1 MRKKLD
7 GGARIL
13 LTRLQARGYGAY
25 IVGGAV
31 RDMLRGA
38 TPHDYDI
45 ATSAVP
51 AQTRAVFTDL
61 RTYDTGA
68 AHGTVGVI
76 YDGKTY
82 EITTFRRD
90 GAYSDGR
97 RPDAVEFTGDLCED
111 LARRDFTV
119 NAMAMDAD
127 GRVCDPFSGKA
138 DLSARRIRC
147 VGDPDRRF
155 AEDGLRLLRALRLAA
170 QLDFTIEANTAQAM
184 RRQAARLGRV
194 SAERK
199 WTELSALLKTGRAG
213 TKDSRVPG
221 SACAGCTRI
230 FHNGRRFQT
239 FCRRARRDGRES
251 GGGSRTARR
260 PLPGTVC
267 GARRHAPAED
277 ACAPGGNA
285 LRSIP
290 SGAAADA
297 FAGPHMRRRAGTQS
311 AARPAFAVA
320 ADRTGRRMPRR
331 SDGRGRLRAPVRSCA
346 ARRGPRRACAAAGD
360 GQGAACAAARRD
372 GGPGRECAAGAARL
386 PGFAL
391 GAGRLNRAA
400 RRTPTLSKARRE
412 GAARAKLLPER
423 KRCVSRSDMER
434 TAPQGG
440 AERLLLCVCP
450 RHMVLA
456 NRSLPAV

>member
-51 AQTRAVFTDL
+51 AQIRAVFTDL

-213 TKDSRVPG
+213 TKTAGFPDLLAQVVPG
-221 SACAGCTRI
+221 FSITG
-230 FHNGRRFQT
+230 GDSKRF
-239 FCRRARRDGRES
+239 AAALDG
-251 GGGSRTARR
+251 T
-260 PLPGTVC
+260 
-267 GARRHAPAED
+267 
-277 ACAPGGNA
+277 GGNLEAA
-285 LRSIP
+285 LALLADRCP
-290 SGAAADA
+290 EPYAALAA
-297 FAGPHMRRRAGTQS
+297 MRLPKMLAHRAGTLCEAFRQAPPQTRLQARICAGALEPS
-311 AARPAFAVA
+311 LLPGLLLLWRLTGQDGACLAAVMDAGDCVRLSDLALRGGDLAGHVPQRETGRALRALLRAVMEDRVENARPALLAYLGSHWA
-320 ADRTGRRMPRR
+320 Q
-331 SDGRGRLRAPVRSCA
+331 DG
-346 ARRGPRRACAAAGD
+346 
-360 GQGAACAAARRD
+360 
-372 GGPGRECAAGAARL
+372 
-386 PGFAL
+386 
-391 GAGRLNRAA
+391 
-400 RRTPTLSKARRE
+400 
-412 GAARAKLLPER
+412 
-423 KRCVSRSDMER
+423 
-434 TAPQGG
+434 
-440 AERLLLCVCP
+440 
-450 RHMVLA
+450 
-456 NRSLPAV
+456 

>member
-1 MRKKLD
+1 M
-7 GGARIL
+7 
-13 LTRLQARGYGAY
+13 
-25 IVGGAV
+25 GGAV

-51 AQTRAVFTDL
+51 AQIRAVFTDL

-97 RPDAVEFTGDLCED
+97 RPDTVEFTGDLCED

-213 TKDSRVPG
+213 TKTAGFPELLAQVVPG
-221 SACAGCTRI
+221 FSITG
-230 FHNGRRFQT
+230 GDSKRF
-239 FCRRARRDGRES
+239 AAALDG
-251 GGGSRTARR
+251 T
-260 PLPGTVC
+260 
-267 GARRHAPAED
+267 
-277 ACAPGGNA
+277 GGNLEAA
-285 LRSIP
+285 LALLADRCP
-290 SGAAADA
+290 EPYAALAA
-297 FAGPHMRRRAGTQS
+297 MRLPKMLARRAGTLCEAFRQAPPQTRLQARICAGALEPS
-311 AARPAFAVA
+311 LLPGLLLLWRLTGQDGACLAAVMDAGDCVRLSDLALRGGDLAGHVPQRETGRALRALLRAVMEDRVENARPALLAYLDSHWA
-320 ADRTGRRMPRR
+320 Q
-331 SDGRGRLRAPVRSCA
+331 DG
-346 ARRGPRRACAAAGD
+346 
-360 GQGAACAAARRD
+360 
-372 GGPGRECAAGAARL
+372 
-386 PGFAL
+386 
-391 GAGRLNRAA
+391 
-400 RRTPTLSKARRE
+400 
-412 GAARAKLLPER
+412 
-423 KRCVSRSDMER
+423 
-434 TAPQGG
+434 
-440 AERLLLCVCP
+440 
-450 RHMVLA
+450 
-456 NRSLPAV
+456 

>member
-51 AQTRAVFTDL
+51 AQIRAVFTDL

-213 TKDSRVPG
+213 TKTAGFPDLLAQVVPG
-221 SACAGCTRI
+221 FSITG
-230 FHNGRRFQT
+230 GDSKRF
-239 FCRRARRDGRES
+239 AAALDG
-251 GGGSRTARR
+251 T
-260 PLPGTVC
+260 
-267 GARRHAPAED
+267 
-277 ACAPGGNA
+277 GGNLEAA
-285 LRSIP
+285 LALLADRCP
-290 SGAAADA
+290 EPYAALAA
-297 FAGPHMRRRAGTQS
+297 MRLPKMLARRAGTLCEAFRQAPPQTRLQARICAGALEPS
-311 AARPAFAVA
+311 LLPGLLLLWRLTGQDGACLAAVMDAGDCVRLSDLALRGGDLAGHVPQRETGRALRALLRAVMEDRVENARPALLAYLDSHWA
-320 ADRTGRRMPRR
+320 Q
-331 SDGRGRLRAPVRSCA
+331 DG
-346 ARRGPRRACAAAGD
+346 
-360 GQGAACAAARRD
+360 
-372 GGPGRECAAGAARL
+372 
-386 PGFAL
+386 
-391 GAGRLNRAA
+391 
-400 RRTPTLSKARRE
+400 
-412 GAARAKLLPER
+412 
-423 KRCVSRSDMER
+423 
-434 TAPQGG
+434 
-440 AERLLLCVCP
+440 
-450 RHMVLA
+450 
-456 NRSLPAV
+456 

>member
-76 YDGKTY
+76 FDGKTY

-184 RRQAARLGRV
+184 RRQAARLGKV

-213 TKDSRVPG
+213 TKTAGFPDLLAQVVPG
-221 SACAGCTRI
+221 FSITG
-230 FHNGRRFQT
+230 GDSKRF
-239 FCRRARRDGRES
+239 AAALDG
-251 GGGSRTARR
+251 T
-260 PLPGTVC
+260 
-267 GARRHAPAED
+267 
-277 ACAPGGNA
+277 GGNLEAA
-285 LRSIP
+285 LALLADRCP
-290 SGAAADA
+290 EPYAALAA
-297 FAGPHMRRRAGTQS
+297 MRLPKMLARRAGTLCEAFRQAPPQTRLQARICAGALEPS
-311 AARPAFAVA
+311 LLPGLLLLWRLTGQDGACLAAVMDAGDCVRLSDLALRGGDLAGHVPQRETGRALRALLRAVMEDRVENARPALLAYLDSHWA
-320 ADRTGRRMPRR
+320 Q
-331 SDGRGRLRAPVRSCA
+331 DG
-346 ARRGPRRACAAAGD
+346 
-360 GQGAACAAARRD
+360 
-372 GGPGRECAAGAARL
+372 
-386 PGFAL
+386 
-391 GAGRLNRAA
+391 
-400 RRTPTLSKARRE
+400 
-412 GAARAKLLPER
+412 
-423 KRCVSRSDMER
+423 
-434 TAPQGG
+434 
-440 AERLLLCVCP
+440 
-450 RHMVLA
+450 
-456 NRSLPAV
+456 

>member
-127 GRVCDPFSGKA
+127 GRVCDPFSGNA

-213 TKDSRVPG
+213 TKTAGFPDLLAQVVPG
-221 SACAGCTRI
+221 FSITG
-230 FHNGRRFQT
+230 GDSKRF
-239 FCRRARRDGRES
+239 AAALDG
-251 GGGSRTARR
+251 T
-260 PLPGTVC
+260 
-267 GARRHAPAED
+267 
-277 ACAPGGNA
+277 GGNLEAA
-285 LRSIP
+285 LALLADRCP
-290 SGAAADA
+290 EPYAALAA
-297 FAGPHMRRRAGTQS
+297 MRLPKMLARRAGTLCEAFRQAPPQTRLQARICAGALEPS
-311 AARPAFAVA
+311 LLPGLLLLWRLTGQDGACLAAVMDAGDCVRLSDLALRGGDLAGHVPQRETGRALRALLRAVMEDRVENARPALLAYLDSHWA
-320 ADRTGRRMPRR
+320 Q
-331 SDGRGRLRAPVRSCA
+331 DG
-346 ARRGPRRACAAAGD
+346 
-360 GQGAACAAARRD
+360 
-372 GGPGRECAAGAARL
+372 
-386 PGFAL
+386 
-391 GAGRLNRAA
+391 
-400 RRTPTLSKARRE
+400 
-412 GAARAKLLPER
+412 
-423 KRCVSRSDMER
+423 
-434 TAPQGG
+434 
-440 AERLLLCVCP
+440 
-450 RHMVLA
+450 
-456 NRSLPAV
+456 

>member
-213 TKDSRVPG
+213 TKTAGFPDLLAQVVPG
-221 SACAGCTRI
+221 FSITG
-230 FHNGRRFQT
+230 GDSKRF
-239 FCRRARRDGRES
+239 AAALDG
-251 GGGSRTARR
+251 T
-260 PLPGTVC
+260 
-267 GARRHAPAED
+267 
-277 ACAPGGNA
+277 GGNLEAA
-285 LRSIP
+285 LALLADRCP
-290 SGAAADA
+290 EPYAALAA
-297 FAGPHMRRRAGTQS
+297 MRLPKMLARRAGTLCEAFRQAPPQTRLQARICAGALEPS
-311 AARPAFAVA
+311 LLPGLLLLWRLTGQDGACLAAVMDAGDCVRLSDLALRGGDLAGHVPQRETGRALRALLRAVMEDRVENARPALLAYLDSHWA
-320 ADRTGRRMPRR
+320 Q
-331 SDGRGRLRAPVRSCA
+331 DG
-346 ARRGPRRACAAAGD
+346 
-360 GQGAACAAARRD
+360 
-372 GGPGRECAAGAARL
+372 
-386 PGFAL
+386 
-391 GAGRLNRAA
+391 
-400 RRTPTLSKARRE
+400 
-412 GAARAKLLPER
+412 
-423 KRCVSRSDMER
+423 
-434 TAPQGG
+434 
-440 AERLLLCVCP
+440 
-450 RHMVLA
+450 
-456 NRSLPAV
+456 

>member
-68 AHGTVGVI
+68 AHGTVSVI
-76 YDGKTY
+76 YNGKTY

-213 TKDSRVPG
+213 TKTAGFPDLLAQVVPG
-221 SACAGCTRI
+221 FSIKG
-230 FHNGRRFQT
+230 GDSKRF
-239 FCRRARRDGRES
+239 AAALDG
-251 GGGSRTARR
+251 T
-260 PLPGTVC
+260 
-267 GARRHAPAED
+267 
-277 ACAPGGNA
+277 GGNLEAA
-285 LRSIP
+285 LALLADRCP
-290 SGAAADA
+290 EPYAALAA
-297 FAGPHMRRRAGTQS
+297 MRLPKMLARRAGTLCEAFRQAPPQTRLQARICAGALEPS
-311 AARPAFAVA
+311 LLPGLLLLWRLTGQDGACLAAVMDAGDCVRMSDLALRGGDLAGHVPQRETGRALRALLRAVMEDRVENARPALLAYLDSHWA
-320 ADRTGRRMPRR
+320 Q
-331 SDGRGRLRAPVRSCA
+331 DG
-346 ARRGPRRACAAAGD
+346 
-360 GQGAACAAARRD
+360 
-372 GGPGRECAAGAARL
+372 
-386 PGFAL
+386 
-391 GAGRLNRAA
+391 
-400 RRTPTLSKARRE
+400 
-412 GAARAKLLPER
+412 
-423 KRCVSRSDMER
+423 
-434 TAPQGG
+434 
-440 AERLLLCVCP
+440 
-450 RHMVLA
+450 
-456 NRSLPAV
+456 

>member
-51 AQTRAVFTDL
+51 AQTRAVFTNL

-76 YDGKTY
+76 FDGKTY

-213 TKDSRVPG
+213 TKTAGFPDLLAQVVPG
-221 SACAGCTRI
+221 FSITG
-230 FHNGRRFQT
+230 GDSKRF
-239 FCRRARRDGRES
+239 AAALDG
-251 GGGSRTARR
+251 T
-260 PLPGTVC
+260 
-267 GARRHAPAED
+267 
-277 ACAPGGNA
+277 GGNLEAA
-285 LRSIP
+285 LALLADRCP
-290 SGAAADA
+290 EPYAALAA
-297 FAGPHMRRRAGTQS
+297 MRLPKMLARRAGTLCEAFRQAPPQTRLQARICAGALEPS
-311 AARPAFAVA
+311 LLPGLLLLWRLTGQDGACLAAVMDAGDCVRLSDLALRGGDLAGHVPQRETGRALRALLRAVMEDRVENARPALLAYLDSHWA
-320 ADRTGRRMPRR
+320 Q
-331 SDGRGRLRAPVRSCA
+331 DG
-346 ARRGPRRACAAAGD
+346 
-360 GQGAACAAARRD
+360 
-372 GGPGRECAAGAARL
+372 
-386 PGFAL
+386 
-391 GAGRLNRAA
+391 
-400 RRTPTLSKARRE
+400 
-412 GAARAKLLPER
+412 
-423 KRCVSRSDMER
+423 
-434 TAPQGG
+434 
-440 AERLLLCVCP
+440 
-450 RHMVLA
+450 
-456 NRSLPAV
+456 

>member
-213 TKDSRVPG
+213 TKTAGFPELLAQVVPG
-221 SACAGCTRI
+221 FSITG
-230 FHNGRRFQT
+230 GDSKRF
-239 FCRRARRDGRES
+239 AAALDG
-251 GGGSRTARR
+251 T
-260 PLPGTVC
+260 
-267 GARRHAPAED
+267 
-277 ACAPGGNA
+277 GGNLEAA
-285 LRSIP
+285 LALLADRCP
-290 SGAAADA
+290 EPYAALAA
-297 FAGPHMRRRAGTQS
+297 MRLPKMLARRAGTLCEAFRQAPPQTRLQARICAGALEPS
-311 AARPAFAVA
+311 LLPGLLLLWRLTGQDGACLAAVMDAGDCVRLSDLALRGGDLAGHVPQRETGRALRALLRAVMEDRVENARPALLAYLDSHWA
-320 ADRTGRRMPRR
+320 Q
-331 SDGRGRLRAPVRSCA
+331 DG
-346 ARRGPRRACAAAGD
+346 
-360 GQGAACAAARRD
+360 
-372 GGPGRECAAGAARL
+372 
-386 PGFAL
+386 
-391 GAGRLNRAA
+391 
-400 RRTPTLSKARRE
+400 
-412 GAARAKLLPER
+412 
-423 KRCVSRSDMER
+423 
-434 TAPQGG
+434 
-440 AERLLLCVCP
+440 
-450 RHMVLA
+450 
-456 NRSLPAV
+456 

>member
-51 AQTRAVFTDL
+51 AQIRAVFTDL

-213 TKDSRVPG
+213 TKTAGFPDLLAQVVPG
-221 SACAGCTRI
+221 FSITG
-230 FHNGRRFQT
+230 GDSKRF
-239 FCRRARRDGRES
+239 AAALDG
-251 GGGSRTARR
+251 T
-260 PLPGTVC
+260 
-267 GARRHAPAED
+267 
-277 ACAPGGNA
+277 GGNLEAA
-285 LRSIP
+285 LALLADRCP
-290 SGAAADA
+290 EPYAALAA
-297 FAGPHMRRRAGTQS
+297 MRLPKMLARRAGTLCEAFRQAPPQTRLQARICAGALEPS
-311 AARPAFAVA
+311 LLPGLLLLWRLTGQDGACLAAVMDAGDCVRLSDLALRGGDLAGHVPQRETGRALRALLRAVMEDRVENARPALLAYLGSHWA
-320 ADRTGRRMPRR
+320 Q
-331 SDGRGRLRAPVRSCA
+331 DG
-346 ARRGPRRACAAAGD
+346 
-360 GQGAACAAARRD
+360 
-372 GGPGRECAAGAARL
+372 
-386 PGFAL
+386 
-391 GAGRLNRAA
+391 
-400 RRTPTLSKARRE
+400 
-412 GAARAKLLPER
+412 
-423 KRCVSRSDMER
+423 
-434 TAPQGG
+434 
-440 AERLLLCVCP
+440 
-450 RHMVLA
+450 
-456 NRSLPAV
+456 

>member
-68 AHGTVGVI
+68 AHGTVSVI
-76 YDGKTY
+76 YNGKTY

-213 TKDSRVPG
+213 TKTAGFPDLLAQVVPG
-221 SACAGCTRI
+221 FSIKG
-230 FHNGRRFQT
+230 GDSKRF
-239 FCRRARRDGRES
+239 AAALDG
-251 GGGSRTARR
+251 T
-260 PLPGTVC
+260 
-267 GARRHAPAED
+267 
-277 ACAPGGNA
+277 GGNLEAA
-285 LRSIP
+285 LALLADRCP
-290 SGAAADA
+290 EPYAALAA
-297 FAGPHMRRRAGTQS
+297 MRLPKMLARRAGTLCEAFRQ
-311 AARPAFAVA
+311 APPQTRLQARICAGALEPSLLPGLLLLW
-320 ADRTGRRMPRR
+320 RLTGQ
-331 SDGRGRLRAPVRSCA
+331 DG
-346 ARRGPRRACAAAGD
+346 ACLAAAIL
-360 GQGAACAAARRD
+360 R
-372 GGPGRECAAGAARL
+372 CAAGTS
-386 PGFAL
+386 PGMCRS
-391 GAGRLNRAA
+391 GRRAGRCV
-400 RRTPTLSKARRE
+400 
-412 GAARAKLLPER
+412 
-423 KRCVSRSDMER
+423 RCC
-434 TAPQGG
+434 AP
-440 AERLLLCVCP
+440 
-450 RHMVLA
+450 
-456 NRSLPAV
+456 

>member
-51 AQTRAVFTDL
+51 AQIRAVFTDL

-97 RPDAVEFTGDLCED
+97 RPDTVEFTGDLCED

-184 RRQAARLGRV
+184 RRQAARLGKV

-213 TKDSRVPG
+213 TKTAGFPELLAQVVPG
-221 SACAGCTRI
+221 FSITGGDSKRFAAALDGTGGNLEAALALLADRCPEPYAALAAMRLPKMLARRTGTLCEAFRQAPPQTRLQARICAG
-230 FHNGRRFQT
+230 
-239 FCRRARRDGRES
+239 ALEPS
-251 GGGSRTARR
+251 L
-260 PLPGTVC
+260 LPGLLLLWRLTGQD
-267 GARRHAPAED
+267 GACLAAVMD
-277 ACAPGGNA
+277 AGDCVRLSDLA
-285 LRSIP
+285 LR
-290 SGAAADA
+290 GGDL
-297 FAGPHMRRRAGTQS
+297 AGHVPQRETGRALR
-311 AARPAFAVA
+311 ALLRAVMEDRVENARPALLAYLDSHWA
-320 ADRTGRRMPRR
+320 Q
-331 SDGRGRLRAPVRSCA
+331 DG
-346 ARRGPRRACAAAGD
+346 
-360 GQGAACAAARRD
+360 
-372 GGPGRECAAGAARL
+372 
-386 PGFAL
+386 
-391 GAGRLNRAA
+391 
-400 RRTPTLSKARRE
+400 
-412 GAARAKLLPER
+412 
-423 KRCVSRSDMER
+423 
-434 TAPQGG
+434 
-440 AERLLLCVCP
+440 
-450 RHMVLA
+450 
-456 NRSLPAV
+456 

>member
-51 AQTRAVFTDL
+51 AQIRAVFTDL

-213 TKDSRVPG
+213 TKTAGFPELLAQVVPG
-221 SACAGCTRI
+221 FSITG
-230 FHNGRRFQT
+230 GDSKRF
-239 FCRRARRDGRES
+239 AAVLDG
-251 GGGSRTARR
+251 T
-260 PLPGTVC
+260 
-267 GARRHAPAED
+267 
-277 ACAPGGNA
+277 GGNLEAA
-285 LRSIP
+285 LALLADRCP
-290 SGAAADA
+290 EPYAALAA
-297 FAGPHMRRRAGTQS
+297 MRLPKMLARRAGTLCEAFRQAPPQTRLQARICAGALEPS
-311 AARPAFAVA
+311 LLPGLLLLWRLTGQDGACLAAVMDAGDCVRLSDLALRGGDLAGHVPQRETGRALRALLRAVMEDRVENARPALLAYLDSHWA
-320 ADRTGRRMPRR
+320 Q
-331 SDGRGRLRAPVRSCA
+331 DG
-346 ARRGPRRACAAAGD
+346 
-360 GQGAACAAARRD
+360 
-372 GGPGRECAAGAARL
+372 
-386 PGFAL
+386 
-391 GAGRLNRAA
+391 
-400 RRTPTLSKARRE
+400 
-412 GAARAKLLPER
+412 
-423 KRCVSRSDMER
+423 
-434 TAPQGG
+434 
-440 AERLLLCVCP
+440 
-450 RHMVLA
+450 
-456 NRSLPAV
+456 

>member
-68 AHGTVGVI
+68 AHGTVSVI
-76 YDGKTY
+76 YNGKTY
-82 EITTFRRD
+82 EITTFRRG

-213 TKDSRVPG
+213 TKTAGFPDLLAQVVPG
-221 SACAGCTRI
+221 FSIKG
-230 FHNGRRFQT
+230 GDSKRF
-239 FCRRARRDGRES
+239 AAALDG
-251 GGGSRTARR
+251 T
-260 PLPGTVC
+260 
-267 GARRHAPAED
+267 
-277 ACAPGGNA
+277 GGNLEAA
-285 LRSIP
+285 LALLADRCP
-290 SGAAADA
+290 EPYAALAA
-297 FAGPHMRRRAGTQS
+297 MRLPKMLARRAGTLCEAFRQAPPQTRLQARICAGALEPS
-311 AARPAFAVA
+311 LLPGLLLLWRLTGQDGACLAAVMDAGDCVRLSDLALRGGDLAGHVPQRETGRALRALLRAVMEDRVENARPALLAYLDSHWA
-320 ADRTGRRMPRR
+320 Q
-331 SDGRGRLRAPVRSCA
+331 DG
-346 ARRGPRRACAAAGD
+346 
-360 GQGAACAAARRD
+360 
-372 GGPGRECAAGAARL
+372 
-386 PGFAL
+386 
-391 GAGRLNRAA
+391 
-400 RRTPTLSKARRE
+400 
-412 GAARAKLLPER
+412 
-423 KRCVSRSDMER
+423 
-434 TAPQGG
+434 
-440 AERLLLCVCP
+440 
-450 RHMVLA
+450 
-456 NRSLPAV
+456 

>member
-51 AQTRAVFTDL
+51 AQIRAVFTDL

-213 TKDSRVPG
+213 TKTAGFPELLAQVVPG
-221 SACAGCTRI
+221 FSITG
-230 FHNGRRFQT
+230 GDSKRF
-239 FCRRARRDGRES
+239 AAALDG
-251 GGGSRTARR
+251 T
-260 PLPGTVC
+260 
-267 GARRHAPAED
+267 
-277 ACAPGGNA
+277 GGNLEAA
-285 LRSIP
+285 LALL
-290 SGAAADA
+290 AARCPEPYAA
-297 FAGPHMRRRAGTQS
+297 LAAMRLPKMLARRAGTLCEAFRQAPPQTRLQARICAGALEPS
-311 AARPAFAVA
+311 LLPGLLLLWRLTGQDGACLAAVMDAGDCVRLSDLALRGGDLAGHVPQRETGRALRALLRAVMEDRVENARPALLAYLDSHWA
-320 ADRTGRRMPRR
+320 Q
-331 SDGRGRLRAPVRSCA
+331 DG
-346 ARRGPRRACAAAGD
+346 
-360 GQGAACAAARRD
+360 
-372 GGPGRECAAGAARL
+372 
-386 PGFAL
+386 
-391 GAGRLNRAA
+391 
-400 RRTPTLSKARRE
+400 
-412 GAARAKLLPER
+412 
-423 KRCVSRSDMER
+423 
-434 TAPQGG
+434 
-440 AERLLLCVCP
+440 
-450 RHMVLA
+450 
-456 NRSLPAV
+456 

>member
-51 AQTRAVFTDL
+51 AQIRAVFTDL

-97 RPDAVEFTGDLCED
+97 RPDTVEFTGDLCED

-213 TKDSRVPG
+213 TKTAGFPDLLAQVVPG
-221 SACAGCTRI
+221 FSITG
-230 FHNGRRFQT
+230 GDSKRF
-239 FCRRARRDGRES
+239 AAALDG
-251 GGGSRTARR
+251 T
-260 PLPGTVC
+260 
-267 GARRHAPAED
+267 
-277 ACAPGGNA
+277 GGNLEAA
-285 LRSIP
+285 LALLADRCP
-290 SGAAADA
+290 EPYAALAA
-297 FAGPHMRRRAGTQS
+297 MRLPKMLARRAGTLCEAFRQAPPQTRLQARICAGALEPS
-311 AARPAFAVA
+311 LLPGLLLLWRLTGQDGACLAAVMDAGDCVRLSDLALRGGDLAGHVPQRETGRALRALLRAVMEDRVENARPALLAYLDSHWA
-320 ADRTGRRMPRR
+320 Q
-331 SDGRGRLRAPVRSCA
+331 DG
-346 ARRGPRRACAAAGD
+346 
-360 GQGAACAAARRD
+360 
-372 GGPGRECAAGAARL
+372 
-386 PGFAL
+386 
-391 GAGRLNRAA
+391 
-400 RRTPTLSKARRE
+400 
-412 GAARAKLLPER
+412 
-423 KRCVSRSDMER
+423 
-434 TAPQGG
+434 
-440 AERLLLCVCP
+440 
-450 RHMVLA
+450 
-456 NRSLPAV
+456 

>member
-51 AQTRAVFTDL
+51 AQTRAVFTNL

-76 YDGKTY
+76 FDGKTY

-213 TKDSRVPG
+213 TKTAGFPDLLAQVVPG
-221 SACAGCTRI
+221 FSITG
-230 FHNGRRFQT
+230 GDSKRF
-239 FCRRARRDGRES
+239 AAALDG
-251 GGGSRTARR
+251 T
-260 PLPGTVC
+260 
-267 GARRHAPAED
+267 
-277 ACAPGGNA
+277 GGNLEAA
-285 LRSIP
+285 LALLADRCP
-290 SGAAADA
+290 EPYAALAA
-297 FAGPHMRRRAGTQS
+297 MRLPKMLARRAGTLCEAFRQAPPQTRLQARICAGALEPS
-311 AARPAFAVA
+311 LLPGLLLLWRLTGQDGACLAAVMDAGDCVRLSDLALRGGDLAGHVPQRETGRALRALLHAVMEDRVENARPALLAYLDSHWA
-320 ADRTGRRMPRR
+320 Q
-331 SDGRGRLRAPVRSCA
+331 DG
-346 ARRGPRRACAAAGD
+346 
-360 GQGAACAAARRD
+360 
-372 GGPGRECAAGAARL
+372 
-386 PGFAL
+386 
-391 GAGRLNRAA
+391 
-400 RRTPTLSKARRE
+400 
-412 GAARAKLLPER
+412 
-423 KRCVSRSDMER
+423 
-434 TAPQGG
+434 
-440 AERLLLCVCP
+440 
-450 RHMVLA
+450 
-456 NRSLPAV
+456 

>member
-38 TPHDYDI
+38 MPHDYDI

-51 AQTRAVFTDL
+51 AQIRAVFTDL

-147 VGDPDRRF
+147 VRDPDRRF

-213 TKDSRVPG
+213 TKTAGFPELLAQVVPG
-221 SACAGCTRI
+221 FSITG
-230 FHNGRRFQT
+230 GDSKRF
-239 FCRRARRDGRES
+239 AAALDG
-251 GGGSRTARR
+251 T
-260 PLPGTVC
+260 
-267 GARRHAPAED
+267 
-277 ACAPGGNA
+277 GGNLEAA
-285 LRSIP
+285 LALLADRCP
-290 SGAAADA
+290 EPYAALAA
-297 FAGPHMRRRAGTQS
+297 MRLPKMLARRAGTLCEAFRQAPPQTRLQARICAGALEPS
-311 AARPAFAVA
+311 LLPGLLLLWRLTGQDGACLAAVMDAGDCVRLSDLALRGGDLAGHVPQRETGRALRALLRAVMEDRVENARPALLAYLDSHWA
-320 ADRTGRRMPRR
+320 Q
-331 SDGRGRLRAPVRSCA
+331 DG
-346 ARRGPRRACAAAGD
+346 
-360 GQGAACAAARRD
+360 
-372 GGPGRECAAGAARL
+372 
-386 PGFAL
+386 
-391 GAGRLNRAA
+391 
-400 RRTPTLSKARRE
+400 
-412 GAARAKLLPER
+412 
-423 KRCVSRSDMER
+423 
-434 TAPQGG
+434 
-440 AERLLLCVCP
+440 
-450 RHMVLA
+450 
-456 NRSLPAV
+456 

>member
-155 AEDGLRLLRALRLAA
+155 AEDGLRLAA

-213 TKDSRVPG
+213 TKTAGFPDLLAQVVPG
-221 SACAGCTRI
+221 FSITG
-230 FHNGRRFQT
+230 GDSKRF
-239 FCRRARRDGRES
+239 AAALDG
-251 GGGSRTARR
+251 T
-260 PLPGTVC
+260 
-267 GARRHAPAED
+267 
-277 ACAPGGNA
+277 GGNLEAA
-285 LRSIP
+285 LALLADRCP
-290 SGAAADA
+290 EPYAALAA
-297 FAGPHMRRRAGTQS
+297 MRLPKMLARRAGTLCEAFRQAPPQTRLQARICAGALEPS
-311 AARPAFAVA
+311 LLPGLLLLWRLTGQDGACLAAVMDAGDCVRLSDLALRGGDLAGHVPQRETGRALRALLRAVMEDRVENARPALLAYLDSHWA
-320 ADRTGRRMPRR
+320 Q
-331 SDGRGRLRAPVRSCA
+331 DG
-346 ARRGPRRACAAAGD
+346 
-360 GQGAACAAARRD
+360 
-372 GGPGRECAAGAARL
+372 
-386 PGFAL
+386 
-391 GAGRLNRAA
+391 
-400 RRTPTLSKARRE
+400 
-412 GAARAKLLPER
+412 
-423 KRCVSRSDMER
+423 
-434 TAPQGG
+434 
-440 AERLLLCVCP
+440 
-450 RHMVLA
+450 
-456 NRSLPAV
+456 

>member
-213 TKDSRVPG
+213 TKTAGFPELLAQVVPG
-221 SACAGCTRI
+221 FSITG
-230 FHNGRRFQT
+230 GDSKRF
-239 FCRRARRDGRES
+239 AAALDG
-251 GGGSRTARR
+251 T
-260 PLPGTVC
+260 
-267 GARRHAPAED
+267 
-277 ACAPGGNA
+277 GGNLEAA
-285 LRSIP
+285 LALLADRCP
-290 SGAAADA
+290 EPYAALAA
-297 FAGPHMRRRAGTQS
+297 MRLPKMLARRAGTLCEAFRQAPPQTRLQARICAGALEPS
-311 AARPAFAVA
+311 LLPGLLLLWRLTGQDGACLAAVMDAGDCVRLSDLALRGGDLAGHVPQ
-320 ADRTGRRMPRR
+320 RETGRA
-331 SDGRGRLRAPVRSCA
+331 LRALLRAVMEDRVENARSA
-346 ARRGPRRACAAAGD
+346 LLAYLDSHWAQD
-360 GQGAACAAARRD
+360 G
-372 GGPGRECAAGAARL
+372 
-386 PGFAL
+386 
-391 GAGRLNRAA
+391 
-400 RRTPTLSKARRE
+400 
-412 GAARAKLLPER
+412 
-423 KRCVSRSDMER
+423 
-434 TAPQGG
+434 
-440 AERLLLCVCP
+440 
-450 RHMVLA
+450 
-456 NRSLPAV
+456 

>member
-199 WTELSALLKTGRAG
+199 WTELSALLKKGRAG
-213 TKDSRVPG
+213 TKTAGFPDLLAQVVPG
-221 SACAGCTRI
+221 FSITG
-230 FHNGRRFQT
+230 GDSKRF
-239 FCRRARRDGRES
+239 AAALDG
-251 GGGSRTARR
+251 T
-260 PLPGTVC
+260 
-267 GARRHAPAED
+267 
-277 ACAPGGNA
+277 GGNLEAA
-285 LRSIP
+285 LALLADRCP
-290 SGAAADA
+290 EPYAALAA
-297 FAGPHMRRRAGTQS
+297 MRLPKMLARRAGTLCEAFRQAPPQTRLQARICAGALEPS
-311 AARPAFAVA
+311 LLPGLLLLWRLTGQDGACLAAVMDAGDCVRLSDLALRGGDLAGHVPQRETGRALRALLRAVMEDRVENARPALLAYLDSHWA
-320 ADRTGRRMPRR
+320 Q
-331 SDGRGRLRAPVRSCA
+331 DG
-346 ARRGPRRACAAAGD
+346 
-360 GQGAACAAARRD
+360 
-372 GGPGRECAAGAARL
+372 
-386 PGFAL
+386 
-391 GAGRLNRAA
+391 
-400 RRTPTLSKARRE
+400 
-412 GAARAKLLPER
+412 
-423 KRCVSRSDMER
+423 
-434 TAPQGG
+434 
-440 AERLLLCVCP
+440 
-450 RHMVLA
+450 
-456 NRSLPAV
+456 

>member
-51 AQTRAVFTDL
+51 AQIRAVFTDL

-213 TKDSRVPG
+213 TKTAGFPELLAQVVPG
-221 SACAGCTRI
+221 FSITG
-230 FHNGRRFQT
+230 GDSKRF
-239 FCRRARRDGRES
+239 AAALDG
-251 GGGSRTARR
+251 T
-260 PLPGTVC
+260 
-267 GARRHAPAED
+267 
-277 ACAPGGNA
+277 GGNLEAA
-285 LRSIP
+285 LALLADRCP
-290 SGAAADA
+290 EPYAALAA
-297 FAGPHMRRRAGTQS
+297 MRLPKMLARRAGTLCEAFRQAPPQTRLQARICAGALEPS
-311 AARPAFAVA
+311 LLPGLLLLWRLTGQDGACLAAVMDAGDCVRLSDLALRGGDLAGHVPQRETGRALRALLRAVMEDRVENARPALLAYLDSHWA
-320 ADRTGRRMPRR
+320 Q
-331 SDGRGRLRAPVRSCA
+331 DG
-346 ARRGPRRACAAAGD
+346 
-360 GQGAACAAARRD
+360 
-372 GGPGRECAAGAARL
+372 
-386 PGFAL
+386 
-391 GAGRLNRAA
+391 
-400 RRTPTLSKARRE
+400 
-412 GAARAKLLPER
+412 
-423 KRCVSRSDMER
+423 
-434 TAPQGG
+434 
-440 AERLLLCVCP
+440 
-450 RHMVLA
+450 
-456 NRSLPAV
+456 

>member
-76 YDGKTY
+76 FDGKTY

-184 RRQAARLGRV
+184 RRQAARLGKV

-213 TKDSRVPG
+213 TKTAGFPELLAQVVPG
-221 SACAGCTRI
+221 FSITG
-230 FHNGRRFQT
+230 GDSKRF
-239 FCRRARRDGRES
+239 AAALDG
-251 GGGSRTARR
+251 T
-260 PLPGTVC
+260 
-267 GARRHAPAED
+267 
-277 ACAPGGNA
+277 GGNLEAA
-285 LRSIP
+285 LALLADRCP
-290 SGAAADA
+290 EPYAALAA
-297 FAGPHMRRRAGTQS
+297 MRLPKMLARRAGTLCEAFRQAPPQTRLQARICAGALEPS
-311 AARPAFAVA
+311 LLPGLLLLWRLTGQDGACLAAVMDAGDCVRLSDLALRGGDLAGHVPQRETGRALRALLRAVMEDRVENARPALLAYLDSHWA
-320 ADRTGRRMPRR
+320 Q
-331 SDGRGRLRAPVRSCA
+331 DG
-346 ARRGPRRACAAAGD
+346 
-360 GQGAACAAARRD
+360 
-372 GGPGRECAAGAARL
+372 
-386 PGFAL
+386 
-391 GAGRLNRAA
+391 
-400 RRTPTLSKARRE
+400 
-412 GAARAKLLPER
+412 
-423 KRCVSRSDMER
+423 
-434 TAPQGG
+434 
-440 AERLLLCVCP
+440 
-450 RHMVLA
+450 
-456 NRSLPAV
+456 

>member
-1 MRKKLD
+1 MLKKLD

-76 YDGKTY
+76 FDGKTY

-184 RRQAARLGRV
+184 RRQAARLGKV

-213 TKDSRVPG
+213 TKTAGFPELLAQVVPG
-221 SACAGCTRI
+221 FSITG
-230 FHNGRRFQT
+230 GDSKRF
-239 FCRRARRDGRES
+239 AAALDG
-251 GGGSRTARR
+251 T
-260 PLPGTVC
+260 
-267 GARRHAPAED
+267 
-277 ACAPGGNA
+277 GGNLEAA
-285 LRSIP
+285 LALLADRCP
-290 SGAAADA
+290 EPYAALAA
-297 FAGPHMRRRAGTQS
+297 MRLPKMLARRAGTLCEAFRQAPPQTRLQARICAGALEPS
-311 AARPAFAVA
+311 LLPGLLLLWRLTGQDGACLAAVMDAGDCVRLSDLALRGGDLAGHVPQRETGRALRALLRAVMEDRVENARPALLAYLDSHWA
-320 ADRTGRRMPRR
+320 Q
-331 SDGRGRLRAPVRSCA
+331 DG
-346 ARRGPRRACAAAGD
+346 
-360 GQGAACAAARRD
+360 
-372 GGPGRECAAGAARL
+372 
-386 PGFAL
+386 
-391 GAGRLNRAA
+391 
-400 RRTPTLSKARRE
+400 
-412 GAARAKLLPER
+412 
-423 KRCVSRSDMER
+423 
-434 TAPQGG
+434 
-440 AERLLLCVCP
+440 
-450 RHMVLA
+450 
-456 NRSLPAV
+456 

>member
-68 AHGTVGVI
+68 AHGTVSVI
-76 YDGKTY
+76 YNGKTY

-213 TKDSRVPG
+213 TKTAGFPDLLAQVVPG
-221 SACAGCTRI
+221 FSIKG
-230 FHNGRRFQT
+230 GDSKRF
-239 FCRRARRDGRES
+239 AAALDG
-251 GGGSRTARR
+251 T
-260 PLPGTVC
+260 
-267 GARRHAPAED
+267 
-277 ACAPGGNA
+277 GGNLEAA
-285 LRSIP
+285 LALLADRCP
-290 SGAAADA
+290 EPYAALAA
-297 FAGPHMRRRAGTQS
+297 MRLPKMLARRAGTLCEAFRQAPPQTRLQARICAGALEPS
-311 AARPAFAVA
+311 LLPGLLLLWRLTGQDGACLAAVMDAGDCVRLSDLALRGGDLAGHVPQRETGRALRALLRAVMEDRVENARPALLAYLDSHWA
-320 ADRTGRRMPRR
+320 Q
-331 SDGRGRLRAPVRSCA
+331 DG
-346 ARRGPRRACAAAGD
+346 
-360 GQGAACAAARRD
+360 
-372 GGPGRECAAGAARL
+372 
-386 PGFAL
+386 
-391 GAGRLNRAA
+391 
-400 RRTPTLSKARRE
+400 
-412 GAARAKLLPER
+412 
-423 KRCVSRSDMER
+423 
-434 TAPQGG
+434 
-440 AERLLLCVCP
+440 
-450 RHMVLA
+450 
-456 NRSLPAV
+456 

>member
-38 TPHDYDI
+38 TPHDYDN

-51 AQTRAVFTDL
+51 AQIRAVFTDL

-213 TKDSRVPG
+213 TKTAGFPELLAQVVPG
-221 SACAGCTRI
+221 FSITG
-230 FHNGRRFQT
+230 GDSKRF
-239 FCRRARRDGRES
+239 AAALDG
-251 GGGSRTARR
+251 T
-260 PLPGTVC
+260 
-267 GARRHAPAED
+267 
-277 ACAPGGNA
+277 GGNLEAA
-285 LRSIP
+285 LALL
-290 SGAAADA
+290 AARCPEPYAA
-297 FAGPHMRRRAGTQS
+297 LAAMRLPKMLARRAGTLCEAFRQAPPQTRLQARICAGALEPS
-311 AARPAFAVA
+311 LLPGLLLLWRLTGQDGACLAAVMDAGDCVRLSDLALRGGDLAGHVPQRETGRALRALLRAVMEDRVENARPALLAYLDSHWA
-320 ADRTGRRMPRR
+320 Q
-331 SDGRGRLRAPVRSCA
+331 DG
-346 ARRGPRRACAAAGD
+346 
-360 GQGAACAAARRD
+360 
-372 GGPGRECAAGAARL
+372 
-386 PGFAL
+386 
-391 GAGRLNRAA
+391 
-400 RRTPTLSKARRE
+400 
-412 GAARAKLLPER
+412 
-423 KRCVSRSDMER
+423 
-434 TAPQGG
+434 
-440 AERLLLCVCP
+440 
-450 RHMVLA
+450 
-456 NRSLPAV
+456 

>member
-51 AQTRAVFTDL
+51 AQIRAVFTDL

-97 RPDAVEFTGDLCED
+97 RPDTVEFTGDLCED

-213 TKDSRVPG
+213 TKTAGFPELLAQVVPG
-221 SACAGCTRI
+221 FSITG
-230 FHNGRRFQT
+230 GDSKRF
-239 FCRRARRDGRES
+239 AAALDG
-251 GGGSRTARR
+251 T
-260 PLPGTVC
+260 
-267 GARRHAPAED
+267 
-277 ACAPGGNA
+277 GGNLEAA
-285 LRSIP
+285 LALLADRCP
-290 SGAAADA
+290 EPYAALAA
-297 FAGPHMRRRAGTQS
+297 MRLPKMLARRAGTLCEAFRQAPPQTRLQARICAGALEPRLLPGLLLLWRLTGQDGACLAAVMDAGDCVRLS
-311 AARPAFAVA
+311 DLALRGGDLAGHVPQRETGRALRALLRAVMEDRVENARPALLAYLDSHWA
-320 ADRTGRRMPRR
+320 Q
-331 SDGRGRLRAPVRSCA
+331 DG
-346 ARRGPRRACAAAGD
+346 
-360 GQGAACAAARRD
+360 
-372 GGPGRECAAGAARL
+372 
-386 PGFAL
+386 
-391 GAGRLNRAA
+391 
-400 RRTPTLSKARRE
+400 
-412 GAARAKLLPER
+412 
-423 KRCVSRSDMER
+423 
-434 TAPQGG
+434 
-440 AERLLLCVCP
+440 
-450 RHMVLA
+450 
-456 NRSLPAV
+456 

>member
-184 RRQAARLGRV
+184 RRQAARLGKV

-213 TKDSRVPG
+213 TKTAGFPELLAQVVPG
-221 SACAGCTRI
+221 FSITG
-230 FHNGRRFQT
+230 GDSKRF
-239 FCRRARRDGRES
+239 AAALDG
-251 GGGSRTARR
+251 T
-260 PLPGTVC
+260 
-267 GARRHAPAED
+267 
-277 ACAPGGNA
+277 GGNLEAA
-285 LRSIP
+285 LALLADRCP
-290 SGAAADA
+290 EPYAALAA
-297 FAGPHMRRRAGTQS
+297 MRLPKMLARRAGTLCEAFRQAPPQTRLQARICAGALEPS
-311 AARPAFAVA
+311 LLPGLLLLWRLTGQDGACLAAVMDAGDCVRLSDLALRGGDLAGHVPQRETGRALRALLRAVMEDRVENARPALLAYLDSHWA
-320 ADRTGRRMPRR
+320 Q
-331 SDGRGRLRAPVRSCA
+331 DG
-346 ARRGPRRACAAAGD
+346 
-360 GQGAACAAARRD
+360 
-372 GGPGRECAAGAARL
+372 
-386 PGFAL
+386 
-391 GAGRLNRAA
+391 
-400 RRTPTLSKARRE
+400 
-412 GAARAKLLPER
+412 
-423 KRCVSRSDMER
+423 
-434 TAPQGG
+434 
-440 AERLLLCVCP
+440 
-450 RHMVLA
+450 
-456 NRSLPAV
+456 

>member
-51 AQTRAVFTDL
+51 AQIRAVFTDL

-199 WTELSALLKTGRAG
+199 WTELSALLKTGQAG
-213 TKDSRVPG
+213 TKTAGFPDLLAQVVPG
-221 SACAGCTRI
+221 FSITG
-230 FHNGRRFQT
+230 GDSKRF
-239 FCRRARRDGRES
+239 AAVLDG
-251 GGGSRTARR
+251 T
-260 PLPGTVC
+260 
-267 GARRHAPAED
+267 
-277 ACAPGGNA
+277 GGNLEAA
-285 LRSIP
+285 LALLADRCP
-290 SGAAADA
+290 EPYAALAA
-297 FAGPHMRRRAGTQS
+297 MRLPKMLARRAGTLCEAFRQAPPQTRLQARICAGALEPS
-311 AARPAFAVA
+311 LLPGLLLLWRLTGQDGACLAAVMDAGDCVRLSDLALRGGDLAGHVPQRETGRALRALLRAVMEDRVENARPALLAYLDSHWA
-320 ADRTGRRMPRR
+320 Q
-331 SDGRGRLRAPVRSCA
+331 DG
-346 ARRGPRRACAAAGD
+346 
-360 GQGAACAAARRD
+360 
-372 GGPGRECAAGAARL
+372 
-386 PGFAL
+386 
-391 GAGRLNRAA
+391 
-400 RRTPTLSKARRE
+400 
-412 GAARAKLLPER
+412 
-423 KRCVSRSDMER
+423 
-434 TAPQGG
+434 
-440 AERLLLCVCP
+440 
-450 RHMVLA
+450 
-456 NRSLPAV
+456 

>member
-76 YDGKTY
+76 FDGKTY

-97 RPDAVEFTGDLCED
+97 RPDTVEFTGDLCED

-213 TKDSRVPG
+213 TKTAGFPELLAQVVPG
-221 SACAGCTRI
+221 FSITG
-230 FHNGRRFQT
+230 GDSKRF
-239 FCRRARRDGRES
+239 AAALDG
-251 GGGSRTARR
+251 T
-260 PLPGTVC
+260 
-267 GARRHAPAED
+267 
-277 ACAPGGNA
+277 GGNLEAA
-285 LRSIP
+285 LALLADRCP
-290 SGAAADA
+290 EPYAALAA
-297 FAGPHMRRRAGTQS
+297 MRLPKMLARRAGTLCEAFRQAPPQTRLQARICAGALEPS
-311 AARPAFAVA
+311 LLPGLLLLWRLTGQDGACLAAVMDAGDCVRLSDLALRGGDLAGHVPQRETGRALRALLRAVMEDRVENARPALLAYLDSHWA
-320 ADRTGRRMPRR
+320 Q
-331 SDGRGRLRAPVRSCA
+331 DG
-346 ARRGPRRACAAAGD
+346 
-360 GQGAACAAARRD
+360 
-372 GGPGRECAAGAARL
+372 
-386 PGFAL
+386 
-391 GAGRLNRAA
+391 
-400 RRTPTLSKARRE
+400 
-412 GAARAKLLPER
+412 
-423 KRCVSRSDMER
+423 
-434 TAPQGG
+434 
-440 AERLLLCVCP
+440 
-450 RHMVLA
+450 
-456 NRSLPAV
+456 

>member
-51 AQTRAVFTDL
+51 AQIRAVFTDL

-76 YDGKTY
+76 FDGKTY

-97 RPDAVEFTGDLCED
+97 RPDTVEFTGDLCED

-119 NAMAMDAD
+119 NAMAMDSD

-213 TKDSRVPG
+213 TKTAGFPDLLAQVVPG
-221 SACAGCTRI
+221 FSITG
-230 FHNGRRFQT
+230 GDSKRF
-239 FCRRARRDGRES
+239 AAALDG
-251 GGGSRTARR
+251 T
-260 PLPGTVC
+260 
-267 GARRHAPAED
+267 
-277 ACAPGGNA
+277 GGNLEAA
-285 LRSIP
+285 LALLADRCP
-290 SGAAADA
+290 EPYAALAA
-297 FAGPHMRRRAGTQS
+297 MRLPKMLARRAGTLCEAFRQAPPQTRLQARICAGALEPS
-311 AARPAFAVA
+311 LLPGLLLLWRLTGQDGACLAAVMDAGDCVRLSDLALRGGDLAGHVPQRETGRALRALLRAVMEDRVENARPALLAYLDSHWA
-320 ADRTGRRMPRR
+320 Q
-331 SDGRGRLRAPVRSCA
+331 DG
-346 ARRGPRRACAAAGD
+346 
-360 GQGAACAAARRD
+360 
-372 GGPGRECAAGAARL
+372 
-386 PGFAL
+386 
-391 GAGRLNRAA
+391 
-400 RRTPTLSKARRE
+400 
-412 GAARAKLLPER
+412 
-423 KRCVSRSDMER
+423 
-434 TAPQGG
+434 
-440 AERLLLCVCP
+440 
-450 RHMVLA
+450 
-456 NRSLPAV
+456 

>member
-51 AQTRAVFTDL
+51 AQIRAVFTDL

-97 RPDAVEFTGDLCED
+97 RPDTVEFTGDLCED

-213 TKDSRVPG
+213 TKTAGFPELLAQVVPG
-221 SACAGCTRI
+221 FSITG
-230 FHNGRRFQT
+230 GDSKRF
-239 FCRRARRDGRES
+239 AAALDG
-251 GGGSRTARR
+251 T
-260 PLPGTVC
+260 
-267 GARRHAPAED
+267 
-277 ACAPGGNA
+277 GGNLEAA
-285 LRSIP
+285 LALLADRCP
-290 SGAAADA
+290 EPYAALAA
-297 FAGPHMRRRAGTQS
+297 MRLPKMLARRAGTLCEAFRQAPPQTRLQARICAGALEPS
-311 AARPAFAVA
+311 LLPGLLLLWRLTGQDGACLAAVMDAGDCVRLSDLALRGGDLAGHVPQRETGRALRALLRAVMEDRVENARPALLAYLDSHWA
-320 ADRTGRRMPRR
+320 Q
-331 SDGRGRLRAPVRSCA
+331 DG
-346 ARRGPRRACAAAGD
+346 
-360 GQGAACAAARRD
+360 
-372 GGPGRECAAGAARL
+372 
-386 PGFAL
+386 
-391 GAGRLNRAA
+391 
-400 RRTPTLSKARRE
+400 
-412 GAARAKLLPER
+412 
-423 KRCVSRSDMER
+423 
-434 TAPQGG
+434 
-440 AERLLLCVCP
+440 
-450 RHMVLA
+450 
-456 NRSLPAV
+456 

>member
-213 TKDSRVPG
+213 TKTAGFPELLAQVVPG
-221 SACAGCTRI
+221 FSITG
-230 FHNGRRFQT
+230 GDSKRF
-239 FCRRARRDGRES
+239 AAALDG
-251 GGGSRTARR
+251 T
-260 PLPGTVC
+260 
-267 GARRHAPAED
+267 
-277 ACAPGGNA
+277 GGNLEAA
-285 LRSIP
+285 LALLADRCP
-290 SGAAADA
+290 EPYAALAA
-297 FAGPHMRRRAGTQS
+297 MRLPKMLARRAGPLCEAFRQAPPQTRLQARICAGALEPS
-311 AARPAFAVA
+311 LLPGLLLLWRLTGQDGACLAAVMDAGDCVRLSDLALRGGDLAGHVPQRETGRALRALLRAVMEDRVENARPALLAYLDSHWA
-320 ADRTGRRMPRR
+320 Q
-331 SDGRGRLRAPVRSCA
+331 DG
-346 ARRGPRRACAAAGD
+346 
-360 GQGAACAAARRD
+360 
-372 GGPGRECAAGAARL
+372 
-386 PGFAL
+386 
-391 GAGRLNRAA
+391 
-400 RRTPTLSKARRE
+400 
-412 GAARAKLLPER
+412 
-423 KRCVSRSDMER
+423 
-434 TAPQGG
+434 
-440 AERLLLCVCP
+440 
-450 RHMVLA
+450 
-456 NRSLPAV
+456 

>member
-213 TKDSRVPG
+213 TKTAGFPDLLAQVVPG
-221 SACAGCTRI
+221 FSITG
-230 FHNGRRFQT
+230 GDSKRF
-239 FCRRARRDGRES
+239 AAALDG
-251 GGGSRTARR
+251 T
-260 PLPGTVC
+260 
-267 GARRHAPAED
+267 
-277 ACAPGGNA
+277 GGNLEAA
-285 LRSIP
+285 LALLADRCP
-290 SGAAADA
+290 EPYAALAA
-297 FAGPHMRRRAGTQS
+297 MRLPKMLARRAGTLCEAFRQAPPQTRLQARICAGALEPS
-311 AARPAFAVA
+311 LLPGLLLLWRLTGQDGACLAAVMDAGDCVRLSDLALRGGDLAEHVPQRETGRALRALLRAVMEDRVENARPALLAYLDSHWA
-320 ADRTGRRMPRR
+320 Q
-331 SDGRGRLRAPVRSCA
+331 DG
-346 ARRGPRRACAAAGD
+346 
-360 GQGAACAAARRD
+360 
-372 GGPGRECAAGAARL
+372 
-386 PGFAL
+386 
-391 GAGRLNRAA
+391 
-400 RRTPTLSKARRE
+400 
-412 GAARAKLLPER
+412 
-423 KRCVSRSDMER
+423 
-434 TAPQGG
+434 
-440 AERLLLCVCP
+440 
-450 RHMVLA
+450 
-456 NRSLPAV
+456 

>member
-51 AQTRAVFTDL
+51 AQIRAVFTDL

-213 TKDSRVPG
+213 TKTAGFPDLLAQVVPG
-221 SACAGCTRI
+221 FSITG
-230 FHNGRRFQT
+230 GDSKRF
-239 FCRRARRDGRES
+239 AAALDG
-251 GGGSRTARR
+251 T
-260 PLPGTVC
+260 
-267 GARRHAPAED
+267 
-277 ACAPGGNA
+277 GGNLEAA
-285 LRSIP
+285 LALLADRCP
-290 SGAAADA
+290 EPYAALAA
-297 FAGPHMRRRAGTQS
+297 MRLPKMLARRAGTLCEAFRQAPPQTRLQARICAGALEPS
-311 AARPAFAVA
+311 LLPGLLLLWRLTGQDGACLAAVMDAGDCVRLSDLALRGGDLAEHVPQRETGRALRALLRAVMEDRVENARPALLAYLDSHWA
-320 ADRTGRRMPRR
+320 Q
-331 SDGRGRLRAPVRSCA
+331 DG
-346 ARRGPRRACAAAGD
+346 
-360 GQGAACAAARRD
+360 
-372 GGPGRECAAGAARL
+372 
-386 PGFAL
+386 
-391 GAGRLNRAA
+391 
-400 RRTPTLSKARRE
+400 
-412 GAARAKLLPER
+412 
-423 KRCVSRSDMER
+423 
-434 TAPQGG
+434 
-440 AERLLLCVCP
+440 
-450 RHMVLA
+450 
-456 NRSLPAV
+456 

>member
-51 AQTRAVFTDL
+51 AQIRAVFTDL

-213 TKDSRVPG
+213 TKTAGFPELLAQVVPG
-221 SACAGCTRI
+221 FSITG
-230 FHNGRRFQT
+230 GDSKRF
-239 FCRRARRDGRES
+239 AAALDG
-251 GGGSRTARR
+251 T
-260 PLPGTVC
+260 
-267 GARRHAPAED
+267 
-277 ACAPGGNA
+277 GGNLEAA
-285 LRSIP
+285 LALL
-290 SGAAADA
+290 AARCPEPYAA
-297 FAGPHMRRRAGTQS
+297 LAAMRLPKMLARRAGTLCEAFRQAPPQTRLQARICAGALEPS
-311 AARPAFAVA
+311 LLPGLLLLWRLTGQDGACLAAVMDAGDCVRLSDLALRGGDLAEHVPQRETGRALRALLRAVMEDRVENARPALLAYLDSHWA
-320 ADRTGRRMPRR
+320 Q
-331 SDGRGRLRAPVRSCA
+331 DG
-346 ARRGPRRACAAAGD
+346 
-360 GQGAACAAARRD
+360 
-372 GGPGRECAAGAARL
+372 
-386 PGFAL
+386 
-391 GAGRLNRAA
+391 
-400 RRTPTLSKARRE
+400 
-412 GAARAKLLPER
+412 
-423 KRCVSRSDMER
+423 
-434 TAPQGG
+434 
-440 AERLLLCVCP
+440 
-450 RHMVLA
+450 
-456 NRSLPAV
+456 

>member
-7 GGARIL
+7 GDARIL

-51 AQTRAVFTDL
+51 AQIRAVFTDL

-97 RPDAVEFTGDLCED
+97 RPDTVEFTGDLCED

-213 TKDSRVPG
+213 TKTAGFPELLAQVVPG
-221 SACAGCTRI
+221 FSITG
-230 FHNGRRFQT
+230 GDSKRF
-239 FCRRARRDGRES
+239 AAALDG
-251 GGGSRTARR
+251 T
-260 PLPGTVC
+260 
-267 GARRHAPAED
+267 
-277 ACAPGGNA
+277 GGNLEAA
-285 LRSIP
+285 LALL
-290 SGAAADA
+290 AARCPEPYAA
-297 FAGPHMRRRAGTQS
+297 LAAMRLPKMLARRAGTLCEAFRQAPPQTRLQARICAGALEPS
-311 AARPAFAVA
+311 LLPGLLLLWRLTGQDGACLAAVMDAGDCVRLSDLALRGGDLAEHVPQRETGRALRALLRAVMEDRVENARPALLAYLDSHWA
-320 ADRTGRRMPRR
+320 Q
-331 SDGRGRLRAPVRSCA
+331 DG
-346 ARRGPRRACAAAGD
+346 
-360 GQGAACAAARRD
+360 
-372 GGPGRECAAGAARL
+372 
-386 PGFAL
+386 
-391 GAGRLNRAA
+391 
-400 RRTPTLSKARRE
+400 
-412 GAARAKLLPER
+412 
-423 KRCVSRSDMER
+423 
-434 TAPQGG
+434 
-440 AERLLLCVCP
+440 
-450 RHMVLA
+450 
-456 NRSLPAV
+456 

>member
-25 IVGGAV
+25 IGGGAV

-51 AQTRAVFTDL
+51 AQTRAVFTNL

-76 YDGKTY
+76 FDGKTY

-213 TKDSRVPG
+213 TKTAGFPDLLAQVVPG
-221 SACAGCTRI
+221 FSITG
-230 FHNGRRFQT
+230 GDSKRF
-239 FCRRARRDGRES
+239 AAALDG
-251 GGGSRTARR
+251 T
-260 PLPGTVC
+260 
-267 GARRHAPAED
+267 
-277 ACAPGGNA
+277 GGNLEAA
-285 LRSIP
+285 LALLADRCP
-290 SGAAADA
+290 EPYAALAA
-297 FAGPHMRRRAGTQS
+297 MRLPKMLARRAGTLCEAFRQAPPQTRLQARICAGALEPS
-311 AARPAFAVA
+311 LLPGLLLLWRLTGQDGACLAAVMDAGDCVRLSDLALRGGDLAGHVPQRETGRALRALLRAVMEDRVENARPALLAYLDSHWA
-320 ADRTGRRMPRR
+320 Q
-331 SDGRGRLRAPVRSCA
+331 DG
-346 ARRGPRRACAAAGD
+346 
-360 GQGAACAAARRD
+360 
-372 GGPGRECAAGAARL
+372 
-386 PGFAL
+386 
-391 GAGRLNRAA
+391 
-400 RRTPTLSKARRE
+400 
-412 GAARAKLLPER
+412 
-423 KRCVSRSDMER
+423 
-434 TAPQGG
+434 
-440 AERLLLCVCP
+440 
-450 RHMVLA
+450 
-456 NRSLPAV
+456 

>member
-7 GGARIL
+7 GDARIL

-51 AQTRAVFTDL
+51 AQIRAVFTDL

-82 EITTFRRD
+82 EITTFGRD

-97 RPDAVEFTGDLCED
+97 RPDTVEFTGDLCED

-213 TKDSRVPG
+213 TKTAGFPELLAQVVPG
-221 SACAGCTRI
+221 FSITG
-230 FHNGRRFQT
+230 GDSKRF
-239 FCRRARRDGRES
+239 AAALDG
-251 GGGSRTARR
+251 T
-260 PLPGTVC
+260 
-267 GARRHAPAED
+267 
-277 ACAPGGNA
+277 GGNLEAA
-285 LRSIP
+285 LALLADRCP
-290 SGAAADA
+290 EPYAALAA
-297 FAGPHMRRRAGTQS
+297 MRLPKMLARRAGTLCEAFRQAPPQTRLQARICAGALEPS
-311 AARPAFAVA
+311 LLPGLLLLWRLTGQDGACLAAVMDAGDCVRLSDLALRGGDLAGHVPQRETGRALRALLRAVMEDRVENARPALLAYLDSHWA
-320 ADRTGRRMPRR
+320 Q
-331 SDGRGRLRAPVRSCA
+331 DG
-346 ARRGPRRACAAAGD
+346 
-360 GQGAACAAARRD
+360 
-372 GGPGRECAAGAARL
+372 
-386 PGFAL
+386 
-391 GAGRLNRAA
+391 
-400 RRTPTLSKARRE
+400 
-412 GAARAKLLPER
+412 
-423 KRCVSRSDMER
+423 
-434 TAPQGG
+434 
-440 AERLLLCVCP
+440 
-450 RHMVLA
+450 
-456 NRSLPAV
+456 